1 MRFERS
7 KVPGEDIKRGME
19 MVQKRRD
26 LIAAT
31 PADPIVYDFGVNALA
46 RSLHPGYMKAAI
58 VDKKE
63 VARDCVK
70 ITLRSLKKDG
80 RFPYFRAGQ
89 FVTLGK
95 RVGTSYLSR
104 PYSLVS
110 SPKEAL
116 EGKYE
121 IIVQKK
127 GTFSSHLVDDAPI
140 NSEVEVLE
148 PSGDFCYD
156 DLRDRKHI
164 LAIAGGSGVTPFI
177 SMMKAIRE
185 GSEEYR
191 LTLLY
196 GVRTLKDLFFDPK
209 DYEDDKIKIVIVLS
223 DEEAEAYRHGF
234 IDKEL
239 ILENMD
245 EETDIFMCGPDA
257 LYRHVEKQLEG
268 LDKEIRIRKER
279 NSIGDRKVDEEKIYK
294 LIVHMRDEVFEIE
307 AKNNETLVAAM
318 ERAGIKAPVK
328 CKTGVCGFCHSRV
341 IKGNYTIEEGNDFR
355 RSADKIFNYIHP
367 CCTYPESDMEI
378 DVPYTKEE
386 G

>member
-1 MRFERS
+1 
-7 KVPGEDIKRGME
+7 
-19 MVQKRRD
+19 
-26 LIAAT
+26 
-31 PADPIVYDFGVNALA
+31 
-46 RSLHPGYMKAAI
+46 
-58 VDKKE
+58 
-63 VARDCVK
+63 
-70 ITLRSLKKDG
+70 
-80 RFPYFRAGQ
+80 GQ

-127 GTFSSHLVDDAPI
+127 GIFSSHLVDDAPI

-355 RSADKIFNYIHP
+355 RAADKIFNCIHP